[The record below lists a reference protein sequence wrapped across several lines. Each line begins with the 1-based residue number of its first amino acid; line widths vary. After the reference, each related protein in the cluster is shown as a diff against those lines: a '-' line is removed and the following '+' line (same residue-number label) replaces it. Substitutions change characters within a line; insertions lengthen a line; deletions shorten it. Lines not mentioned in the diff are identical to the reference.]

1 MTEPKRCPLCN
12 VRLESGV
19 INHLQRDHRRTYDDA
34 RALLER
40 SVEGTLGWDPE
51 VKKRK
56 ASFSHN
62 VFRIPRS
69 RHG

>member
-1 MTEPKRCPLCN
+1 MERKRCPLCY
-12 VRLESGV
+12 VRLERGV
-19 INHLQRDHRRTYDDA
+19 INHPQRDHHRTYDEA

-56 ASFSHN
+56 ACFPANPLKKPS
-62 VFRIPRS
+62 S
-69 RHG
+69 RYR